1 MKWRDFLY
9 FVALVA
15 LVCLCMSVVSCC
27 SCKRLGESV
36 ESFEREAYMNENGPE
51 YNSTR
56 SLFAEVRY
64 IIKKDERE

>member
-1 MKWRDFLY
+1 MKWRDFWY

-27 SCKRLGESV
+27 PCKRLGESA
-36 ESFEREAYMNENGPE
+36 ESFEREVYMNEDDPE

-56 SLFAEVRY
+56 AFFAEVRY
-64 IIKKDERE
+64 IIRKDERE